1 MINEKYIQALILGSV
16 IGFAIVID
24 DFIGPKPDHKIM
36 QKHIKVKDA
45 KNFNWK
51 EKSGKNMDLHE
62 IENHEVF
69 VFKSDDDDD
78 DDKKIHI
85 KINSK
90 DSSDL
95 DIKSIVSEV
104 TNAIKTFGEENLT
117 DKEIEEIK
125 IELENAKNEVSEVLE
140 NIDINIEVEVENN

>member
-51 EKSGKNMDLHE
+51 EKSGKNMNLHE
-62 IENHEVF
+62 IENHEVL
-69 VFKSDDDDD
+69 VFKSDDDN
-78 DDKKIHI
+78 KKIHI

-90 DSSDL
+90 NSSDL

-104 TNAIKTFGEENLT
+104 TNAIKTFGEEKLT

>member
-1 MINEKYIQALILGSV
+1 MINEKYIQALILGSI

-24 DFIGPKPDHKIM
+24 DFIEPKPDHKIM
-36 QKHIKVKDA
+36 QKHFKVKDA

-51 EKSGKNMDLHE
+51 EKSGKKMNLHE
-62 IENHEVF
+62 TENHEVF
-69 VFKSDDDDD
+69 VFKSDD

-90 DSSDL
+90 DSPDL

>member
-36 QKHIKVKDA
+36 QKNIKVKDA

-69 VFKSDDDDD
+69 VFKSDD

>member
-1 MINEKYIQALILGSV
+1 MINEKYIQALLLGSV

-62 IENHEVF
+62 IENHEVY
-69 VFKSDDDDD
+69 VFKSDD

>member
-51 EKSGKNMDLHE
+51 EKSGKNIDLHE

-69 VFKSDDDDD
+69 IFKSDD

-85 KINSK
+85 KINSN

>member
-69 VFKSDDDDD
+69 VFKSDD

>member
-45 KNFNWK
+45 KNINWK

-69 VFKSDDDDD
+69 VFKSDD

>member
-78 DDKKIHI
+78 KKIHI

-125 IELENAKNEVSEVLE
+125 IGLENAKNEVSEVLE

>member
-69 VFKSDDDDD
+69 VFKSDDDD
-78 DDKKIHI
+78 KKIHI

-90 DSSDL
+90 NSSDL

>member
-69 VFKSDDDDD
+69 VFKSDDDD
-78 DDKKIHI
+78 KKIHI

-104 TNAIKTFGEENLT
+104 TNAIKTFGEEKLT

>member
-69 VFKSDDDDD
+69 VFKSDDDD
-78 DDKKIHI
+78 KKIHI

-104 TNAIKTFGEENLT
+104 TNAINTFGEENLT

>member
-36 QKHIKVKDA
+36 QKHIKIKDA

-69 VFKSDDDDD
+69 VFKSDDD
-78 DDKKIHI
+78 KKIHI

-90 DSSDL
+90 DSPDL

-104 TNAIKTFGEENLT
+104 ANAIQTFGDENLT

-125 IELENAKNEVSEVLE
+125 IELKNAKNEVSEVLE

>member
-69 VFKSDDDDD
+69 VFKSDDDD
-78 DDKKIHI
+78 KKIHI

-140 NIDINIEVEVENN
+140 NIDIDIQVEVDKN

>member
-69 VFKSDDDDD
+69 VFKSDDDD
-78 DDKKIHI
+78 KKIHI

-140 NIDINIEVEVENN
+140 NIDINIEVDVENN

>member
-69 VFKSDDDDD
+69 VFKSDDDD
-78 DDKKIHI
+78 KKIHI

-117 DKEIEEIK
+117 DQEIEEIK

>member
-36 QKHIKVKDA
+36 QKHIRVKDA

-69 VFKSDDDDD
+69 VFKSDD

>member
-24 DFIGPKPDHKIM
+24 DFIRPKPDHKIM

-69 VFKSDDDDD
+69 VFKSDD

>member
-78 DDKKIHI
+78 KKIHI

-140 NIDINIEVEVENN
+140 NIDINIEVEVEVENN

>member
-69 VFKSDDDDD
+69 VFKSDDDD
-78 DDKKIHI
+78 KKIHI
-85 KINSK
+85 KINSN

>member
-69 VFKSDDDDD
+69 VFKSDDDN
-78 DDKKIHI
+78 KKIHI

-90 DSSDL
+90 NSSDL

>member
-1 MINEKYIQALILGSV
+1 MINEKYIQALILGSI

-36 QKHIKVKDA
+36 QKHFKVKDA

-51 EKSGKNMDLHE
+51 EKSGKKMNLHE
-62 IENHEVF
+62 TENHEVF
-69 VFKSDDDDD
+69 VFKSDD

-90 DSSDL
+90 DSPDL

-104 TNAIKTFGEENLT
+104 ANAIQTFGDDNLT
-117 DKEIEEIK
+117 DIEIEEMK

>member
-51 EKSGKNMDLHE
+51 EKSGKNMNLHE
-62 IENHEVF
+62 IENHEVL
-69 VFKSDDDDD
+69 VFKSDDDN
-78 DDKKIHI
+78 KKIHI

-90 DSSDL
+90 NSSDL

-104 TNAIKTFGEENLT
+104 TNAIKTFGEEKLT

-125 IELENAKNEVSEVLE
+125 IELENAKNEVSEELE

>member
-69 VFKSDDDDD
+69 LFKSDDDEM
-78 DDKKIHI
+78 KKFISRSTQRI
-85 KINSK
+85 LLILIS
-90 DSSDL
+90 
-95 DIKSIVSEV
+95 
-104 TNAIKTFGEENLT
+104 NL
-117 DKEIEEIK
+117 
-125 IELENAKNEVSEVLE
+125 
-140 NIDINIEVEVENN
+140 

>member
-1 MINEKYIQALILGSV
+1 MINEKYIQALILGGV

-24 DFIGPKPDHKIM
+24 DFIGPKPGHKIM

-69 VFKSDDDDD
+69 VFKSDD

>member
-69 VFKSDDDDD
+69 VFKSDDD

>member
-69 VFKSDDDDD
+69 IFKSDD

-104 TNAIKTFGEENLT
+104 ANAIQTFGDENLT

>member
-69 VFKSDDDDD
+69 VFKSDDDD
-78 DDKKIHI
+78 KKIHI

-104 TNAIKTFGEENLT
+104 ANAIQTFGDENLT

>member
-69 VFKSDDDDD
+69 VFKSDDDD
-78 DDKKIHI
+78 KKIHI

-90 DSSDL
+90 DSPDL